1 MAIVS
6 PERLARFRQWLEA
19 VEQSWLGW
27 SLPPVRRAITDAGW
41 RPDAAGDYC
50 GRCGSSVG
58 AGERT
63 STGCG
68 SCRGHSV
75 QTDRVVRLGPYTGP
89 LREWVRAIKYR
100 RWAEMARVLGRELGT
115 AVASEL
121 TGLFPP
127 IVVPMPMP
135 WQRRVYRGTDHAA
148 LIASGVA
155 ARLRAP
161 LVGVLAKANGPPQMA
176 LPARKR
182 RQGASH
188 LRIRRSR
195 RPGWLEDMEVVIVDD
210 VRTTGASLGAASRL
224 LRRLGPARVVGAV
237 VAVADDPA
245 RRARAHDAER
255 PLERGLTGEGSR
267 TSQFASPSA

>member
-6 PERLARFRQWLEA
+6 RERIARFGQWLEA

-27 SLPPVRRAITDAGW
+27 SLPPARRAIADAGW
-41 RPDAAGDYC
+41 RPDAPLDYC

-68 SCRGHSV
+68 SCRGLSV

-89 LREWVRAIKYR
+89 LREWVRAVKYR
-100 RWAEMARVLGRELGT
+100 RWGEMALFLGRELGT
-115 AVASEL
+115 VVASEL
-121 TGLFPP
+121 TGPFPP
-127 IVVPMPMP
+127 IVVPTPMP
-135 WQRRVYRGTDHAA
+135 WQRRLYRGIDHAG

-161 LVGVLAKANGPPQMA
+161 VVEVLAKANGPPQMA

-182 RQGASH
+182 RQGASN
-188 LRIRRSR
+188 LRIRSR
-195 RPGWLEDMEVVIVDD
+195 RPGWLEGMEVVIVDD
-210 VRTTGASLGAASRL
+210 VRTTGASLGAAARL
-224 LRRLGPARVVGAV
+224 VRRLGPARVVGAV
-237 VAVADDPA
+237 VAVAEDPA

-255 PLERGLTGEGSR
+255 PLDRGLTGEAPR
-267 TSQFASPSA
+267 TSQFARPSA